1 MIIVCCVV
9 VNNRAL
15 FLAWQG
21 GYIKPSAHAV
31 IYTDMDFNYL
41 SWVKWFLKF
50 VLHVM
55 IRCMYLQV
63 EWAMYYIEILIFI
76 IELCFTIPRKHNG
89 Y

>member
-21 GYIKPSAHAV
+21 GYIKPSANAV

-41 SWVKWFLKF
+41 IWVKWFLKF

-55 IRCMYLQV
+55 IRCMYLQPV
-63 EWAMYYIEILIFI
+63 IWRNISTYVSKKNLLYYNFY
-76 IELCFTIPRKHNG
+76 T

>member
-21 GYIKPSAHAV
+21 GYIKPSAHTV

-55 IRCMYLQV
+55 IRCM
-63 EWAMYYIEILIFI
+63 
-76 IELCFTIPRKHNG
+76 
-89 Y
+89 

>member
-21 GYIKPSAHAV
+21 GYIKPSAHTV

-55 IRCMYLQV
+55 ISRKSYVLYQNSYT
-63 EWAMYYIEILIFI
+63 YYRIMFHY
-76 IELCFTIPRKHNG
+76 P
-89 Y
+89 